1 MNTEIDIDL
10 DKDFT
15 DTVVEEITPEECEAS
30 ECGDIAD
37 NRLVYFVSGNWS
49 IQIHRRHTGE
59 KLALTPAEARELHL
73 FLMGAAG
80 IWSLK

>member
-1 MNTEIDIDL
+1 MTMEIDIDL

-30 ECGDIAD
+30 ECSSHSD
-37 NRLVYFVSGNWS
+37 NRLVYFTTESA
-49 IQIHRRHTGE
+49 IQIHRRYSGDRIVMS
-59 KLALTPAEARELHL
+59 KPEARELYL
-73 FLMGAAG
+73 WLANSG